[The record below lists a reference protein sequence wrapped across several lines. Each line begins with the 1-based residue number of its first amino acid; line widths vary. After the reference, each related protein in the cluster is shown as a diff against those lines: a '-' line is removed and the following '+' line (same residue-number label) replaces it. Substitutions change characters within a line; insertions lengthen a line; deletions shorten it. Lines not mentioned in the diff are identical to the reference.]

1 MSSPTNPRTPLSY
14 HVGEIAPAG
23 SGAGTALPPGLA
35 IASLFSAVVA
45 FALCAALLAPL
56 AGPIVATMVA
66 EVVFIAV
73 PIVWMHVGPWLSSG
87 YSGVH
92 TIGIADALGLRRPAA
107 VFVWAAILIGATQ
120 WISNLALAY
129 VLGPWLGAT
138 DAGVE
143 QLSTIVDL
151 PSLPLVV
158 MAVAVMPAICEE
170 ILFRGVLVRGLA
182 TRFVPLVSVAI
193 SAVAFS
199 AFHISL
205 VRAVPTLMLGLVYG
219 YIALRAR
226 SVIPTMIAH
235 FLNNFAAL
243 AVGRG
248 DLPFL
253 SRMFDSHPAG
263 LISVA
268 SGATVAGVV
277 LVARSRR

>member
-1 MSSPTNPRTPLSY
+1 
-14 HVGEIAPAG
+14 VGEIAPAG
-23 SGAGTALPPGLA
+23 SGVGTALPPGLA

-45 FALCAALLAPL
+45 FALCAALLVPL
-56 AGPIVATMVA
+56 KGPVVATMVA

-73 PIVWMHVGPWLSSG
+73 PILWMWAGPRLSSG
-87 YSGVH
+87 YSGVS

-107 VFVWAAILIGATQ
+107 VFVWAALLIGATQ

-129 VLGPWLGAT
+129 ALGPWLGAT
-138 DAGVE
+138 DSGVE
-143 QLSTIVDL
+143 QLSTIVDM
-151 PSLPLVV
+151 PSMPLVV

-193 SAVAFS
+193 SAIAFS

-226 SVIPTMIAH
+226 SVIPTILAH

-253 SRMFDSHPAG
+253 SRMFDAHPTM

-268 SGATVAGVV
+268 SGATVAGIV